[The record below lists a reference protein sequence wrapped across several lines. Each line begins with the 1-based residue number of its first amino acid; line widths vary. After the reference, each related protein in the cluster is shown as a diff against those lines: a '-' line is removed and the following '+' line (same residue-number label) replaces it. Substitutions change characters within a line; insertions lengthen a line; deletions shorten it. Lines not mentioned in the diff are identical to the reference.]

1 VIELASAAD
10 LIWRLTVE
18 LRRSRSF
25 AEDAE
30 RKASRIGGALLFAL
44 AGYVVGARW
53 SLWTG
58 RGQDF
63 SWPGLLVGV
72 ATLPIMRRHSETPT
86 STQCRRRARRA
97 NQTDSDPSYR

>member
-18 LRRSRSF
+18 LRRGRSF

-44 AGYVVGARW
+44 AGSVVMAAGW

-63 SWPGLLVGV
+63 SWPGLLVAV
-72 ATLPIMRRHSETPT
+72 AALPIMWMP
-86 STQCRRRARRA
+86 
-97 NQTDSDPSYR
+97 